1 MKLWMSCRWIP
12 GPSGEIEAEG
22 GKDGDAGGGLIS
34 SSAANFWKEMDADKT
49 HGRRLGPPHPPPP
62 PVEFSPKSLD
72 APPGE
77 MGLSP
82 CRSGQGPWDG
92 AEAGGGGKEGLRSGC
107 GLRYPLWG
115 CGSGWL

>member
-62 PVEFSPKSLD
+62 PWSSPQRAWTPL
-72 APPGE
+72 
-77 MGLSP
+77 
-82 CRSGQGPWDG
+82 QGRW
-92 AEAGGGGKEGLRSGC
+92 A
-107 GLRYPLWG
+107 
-115 CGSGWL
+115 